1 VNAEAEPEEGQEEVE
16 DPGWPIG
23 FILMMGAVVL
33 YLGWRAIQG
42 IALLVDWLR

>member
-1 VNAEAEPEEGQEEVE
+1 MNADAEPEDVQEEAE

-33 YLGWRAIQG
+33 YLGWRLIQG

>member
-1 VNAEAEPEEGQEEVE
+1 VNPEAEHEDGQDEVE

-23 FILMMGAVVL
+23 FILMMGAVAL
-33 YLGWRAIQG
+33 YLGWRLIQG